1 MTRDIWRVMR
11 RVSPI
16 VIGDIVLN
24 FFLSLR
30 QRWHVRCPQ
39 CGLRCHRHTY
49 REFLLPLGNFAS
61 FVPVEDAVNS
71 SYLLPL
77 AGNFSVITERTFYL
91 SYSFLDVAFYSLKYI
106 FTNELFV
113 DYTFSE
119 ISRVISLL
127 TGIYQGGSI
136 ISSSSKQT
144 DYQIAGKIPQHSK

>member
-1 MTRDIWRVMR
+1 MWRVMR

-71 SYLLPL
+71 SYLLPSL
-77 AGNFSVITERTFYL
+77 SRQFL
-91 SYSFLDVAFYSLKYI
+91 SYNRKNILPFIFNPGPCLLLPEIHFYKWTIRRWHIQWNLQSDLSTYRNLPRRFYNFIK
-106 FTNELFV
+106 FKTNWLSNCRENPP
-113 DYTFSE
+113 
-119 ISRVISLL
+119 
-127 TGIYQGGSI
+127 
-136 ISSSSKQT
+136 
-144 DYQIAGKIPQHSK
+144 A